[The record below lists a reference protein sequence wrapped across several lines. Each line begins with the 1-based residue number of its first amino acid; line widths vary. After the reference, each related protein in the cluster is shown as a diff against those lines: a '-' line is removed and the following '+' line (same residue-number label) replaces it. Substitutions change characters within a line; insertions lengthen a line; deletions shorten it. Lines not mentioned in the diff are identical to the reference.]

1 MAGLVLAAGALPLA
15 FLVAVIAG
23 GGHSTPFGHTPAEAT
38 LGGALLGVPALLLLL
53 GLAIIRGSFTGRWKL
68 AVAITIIIPVDAAVA
83 ALALWQVNR
92 PEPPVSYSPPDPKA
106 VIPGQPGDRRA
117 QLYAGRRLHDGAA
130 ATDRV
135 STRGGEAPLAAT

>member
-106 VIPGQPGDRRA
+106 VIPGQPVIA
-117 QLYAGRRLHDGAA
+117 VPSCTPDGAC
-130 ATDRV
+130 T
-135 STRGGEAPLAAT
+135 TAPPRPTESAPVEGKRL